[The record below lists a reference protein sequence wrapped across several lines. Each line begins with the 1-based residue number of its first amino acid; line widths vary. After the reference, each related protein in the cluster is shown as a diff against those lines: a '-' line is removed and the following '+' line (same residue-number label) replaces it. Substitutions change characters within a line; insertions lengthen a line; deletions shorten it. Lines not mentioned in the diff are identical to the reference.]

1 MRRSGA
7 NRFSSLPKIEA
18 DFIEPMD
25 CAPVSKLPD
34 GSQWLFE
41 FLCGGPHNISSVAS
55 DVMWRWGAVLAKEA
69 HASGP
74 RRHIIS
80 IKGFAGT
87 ASAQRRPRQS
97 GQKVLATFS
106 IVLGKTHIVASTNM
120 SDFTNLSGLSQV
132 IANQIHRTLR
142 LASGLRFRPGSCRNH
157 PRRRVSPEKSALS

>member
-1 MRRSGA
+1 MTSFWLDIRYGLRVLGKNPGFTAIAILTLALGIGANTALFSVVNGVLLNPLPFPNPSELVAVYSRSGT
-7 NRFSSLPKIEA
+7 FQESS
-18 DFIEPMD
+18 
-25 CAPVSKLPD
+25 
-34 GSQWLFE
+34 
-41 FLCGGPHNISSVAS
+41 ISSVAS

-106 IVLGKTHIVASTNM
+106 IVLGKTHIVARSHLIN
-120 SDFTNLSGLSQV
+120 
-132 IANQIHRTLR
+132 
-142 LASGLRFRPGSCRNH
+142 ASGG
-157 PRRRVSPEKSALS
+157 